1 MNGWRW
7 PAQLFANP
15 YPPVTIASVDIGT
28 NTVLLLVAR
37 AGVEGEI
44 VPLVYEQRI
53 PRLGKGVDE
62 HKRLHPESMARVVE
76 VLKEYREIIRPL
88 RPDAIVVCGTSA
100 VRDAANREEFCEL
113 VKRETGYDLEV
124 LSGQEESLWTY
135 RGAISG
141 ISDLSRATVVDIGGG
156 STEISVGTRMAVERD
171 ISLDIGSVRI
181 TERIFRGDPPAA
193 EEMDQARALVR
204 GHLAQAA
211 GFRFA
216 GTGLVAVAGTATT
229 LALLAQGSR
238 EFDIRAVTN
247 YRLTFTVVERLLQT
261 LRSMPSSAIREL
273 SEVMSGRADVITAGA
288 LILREVM
295 ECFGFGEA
303 VVSERGVR
311 YGLVV
316 REVERKQK
324 TGSGKS

>member
-1 MNGWRW
+1 
-7 PAQLFANP
+7 
-15 YPPVTIASVDIGT
+15 VTIASIDIGT
-28 NTVLLLVAR
+28 NTVLLLVASTR
-37 AGVEGEI
+37 ADGEI
-44 VPLVYEQRI
+44 VPLAYEQRI

-62 HKRLHPESMARVVE
+62 HRRLHPESMARVAE
-76 VLKEYREIIRPL
+76 VLKEYREILRPL
-88 RPDAIVVCGTSA
+88 RPDAVVVCGTSA
-100 VRDAANREEFCEL
+100 VRDAANREEFCDL

-141 ISDLSRATVVDIGGG
+141 VTGPARATVVDIGGG
-156 STEISVGTRMAVERD
+156 STEISVGTRMAVEKD

-181 TERIFRGDPPAA
+181 TERIFRGDPPAV
-193 EEMDQARALVR
+193 EEMDHARTLVR
-204 GHLAQAA
+204 EHLARAA
-211 GFRFA
+211 GFPFA
-216 GTGLVAVAGTATT
+216 GTSLIAVAGTATT

-238 EFDIRAVTN
+238 RFDIRAVTN
-247 YRLTFTVVERLLQT
+247 YRLTFAAVEQMLQT
-261 LRSMPSSAIREL
+261 LRAMSSSAIRDL
-273 SEVMSGRADVITAGA
+273 SEVMAGRADVITAGA

-316 REVERKQK
+316 REAERQQTAGKRERI
-324 TGSGKS
+324 TGNSE